1 MPRRFEFTQRFQA
14 TADLCLAARII
25 KTKLSTGLVPRL
37 VNSLTYCVAL
47 GALAKAPV
55 RRCGGST
62 SSAGNTGQGPQRHA
76 LRESLRAL
84 IAALR

>member
-1 MPRRFEFTQRFQA
+1 M
-14 TADLCLAARII
+14 II
-25 KTKLSTGLVPRL
+25 HLVSRL

-62 SSAGNTGQGPQRHA
+62 SSAGNTGQGPQRRA
-76 LRESLRAL
+76 LREPLRAL